1 MLIPMLSIG
10 VAGLGA
16 CSVTPLTQDQI
27 YQVAESAGFA
37 SGDIDGSIPGS
48 ATQMTAIA
56 MRESGGC
63 PTAYNGGNP
72 PGKESSYGLW
82 QINIAPGGSPNLP
95 AQMGITADQLF
106 DPATNAA
113 AAMRLYG
120 GNPANLNTAW
130 YINQP
135 GYQQAFL
142 AQLPGAIAAE
152 GVVDAGGGLDAPG
165 AGDSSGQETVAFGLT
180 STQLAIGAGILA
192 ALAIVA
198 MV

>member
-1 MLIPMLSIG
+1 MLIPVLSIG
-10 VAGLGA
+10 MAGLGA
-16 CSVTPLTQDQI
+16 CSVTPLTEDQI
-27 YQVAESAGFA
+27 YQFAEAAGFA
-37 SGDIDGSIPGS
+37 SGDVDGSIPGS

-56 MRESGGC
+56 MRESAGC
-63 PTAYNGGNP
+63 PTAFNGGSP

-135 GYQQAFL
+135 GYQQAYQ
-142 AQLPGAIAAE
+142 AQLPGAITAE
-152 GVVDAGGGLDAPG
+152 GDVDGGGGVDASGG
-165 AGDSSGQETVAFGLT
+165 GDSSGEDVVAFGLT
-180 STQLAIGAGILA
+180 STQLAIGAGVLA
-192 ALAIVA
+192 ALGIMMFA
-198 MV
+198 